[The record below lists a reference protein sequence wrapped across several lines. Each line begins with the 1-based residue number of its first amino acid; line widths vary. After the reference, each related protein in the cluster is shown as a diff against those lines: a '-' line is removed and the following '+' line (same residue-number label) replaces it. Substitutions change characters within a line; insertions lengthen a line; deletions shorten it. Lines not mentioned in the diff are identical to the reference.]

1 MVVLVEV
8 MPKEGILDP
17 QGKAVGNALRQMGY
31 EEVGEVKIGKIIRL
45 ELDETDPDK
54 ARARAEEMGRQLLA
68 NPNVER
74 FRVVFPEEAV
84 A

>member
-1 MVVLVEV
+1 MVVIVEV

-31 EEVGEVKIGKIIRL
+31 SEVGDVKVGKIIRL
-45 ELDETDPDK
+45 ELDETDPEK
-54 ARARAEEMGRQLLA
+54 ARARATEMGHKLLA

-74 FRVVFPEEAV
+74 FRVLIGEEAV
-84 A
+84 S